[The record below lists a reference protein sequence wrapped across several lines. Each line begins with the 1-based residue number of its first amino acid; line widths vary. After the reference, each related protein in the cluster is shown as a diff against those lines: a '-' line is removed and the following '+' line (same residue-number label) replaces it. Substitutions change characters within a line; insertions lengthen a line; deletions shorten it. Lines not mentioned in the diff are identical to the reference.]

1 MEIPVDQRSKKLPS
15 ALKHGAF
22 SATAILPGED
32 AGAFKKLRDGII
44 AELAPN
50 GPLEDDIV
58 DTVVHLTWRK
68 QNLSTYRIAQMA
80 KDRIDAVE
88 SDRHP
93 PSGTLQLFNF
103 GPDTRSLEVIRAE
116 KEKYEAAYEVNM
128 TRLQKELGPAWQL
141 AQIDGITIENLL
153 DELTV
158 LDRLDGMI
166 DRCIKRL
173 LMVRGVKSLVA
184 DAASTP
190 ASPRKRLSAA

>member
-103 GPDTRSLEVIRAE
+103 GSDTRSPEVIRAE
-116 KEKYEAAYEVNM
+116 KEKHEAAYQENIA
-128 TRLQKELGPAWQL
+128 RLKNELGPAWKL
-141 AQIDGITIENLL
+141 ADMDISIENLL